1 MKRHPDGVVRESAL
15 LKCVRGGE
23 LIVSNQSSLSFL
35 ADGDFQEQI
44 DLDVLQHQV
53 RTDEA
58 RAESQQLR
66 DDDRIVI
73 VLLKIP
79 CLALRY
85 QLPDGQVSS
94 YYFHHCHPW

>member
-1 MKRHPDGVVRESAL
+1 MKRNPDGVVCEKAL

-23 LIVSNQSSLSFL
+23 LFVSNHSSLSFL
-35 ADGDFQEQI
+35 ADGNSQEQI

-53 RTDEA
+53 CTDEA

-66 DDDRIVI
+66 DEDRIVI

-85 QLPDGQVSS
+85 QLPDGQVSF
-94 YYFHHCHPW
+94 YCFHDCSPW